1 MKKCRKQQNNFCKR
15 RNIYSGRGGKWK
27 AWFIKNCEAIK
38 IRRIK
43 RRIHQT
49 KLAEQMGISQTHL
62 SNAENGRVML
72 SLKAL
77 LKLKRIFNCTL
88 DELVDPENYDEL
100 GKKKEKVKRYKLVR
114 CSE

>member
-1 MKKCRKQQNNFCKR
+1 YWKR
-15 RNIYSGRGGKWK
+15 WK
-27 AWFIKNCEAIK
+27 MEGLDLLKIGEAIK

-49 KLAEQMGISQTHL
+49 KLAEQLGISQTHL

-77 LKLKRIFNCTL
+77 LKLKMIFDCTL

>member
-1 MKKCRKQQNNFCKR
+1 MEGLDLLK
-15 RNIYSGRGGKWK
+15 IG
-27 AWFIKNCEAIK
+27 EAIK

-49 KLAEQMGISQTHL
+49 KLAEQLGISQTHL

-77 LKLKRIFNCTL
+77 LKLKGSLTAHWMNSLILKITMSWVKR
-88 DELVDPENYDEL
+88 
-100 GKKKEKVKRYKLVR
+100 KKKSKDISSYAAASNFKGAASDV
-114 CSE
+114 

>member
-1 MKKCRKQQNNFCKR
+1 MEGLDLLK
-15 RNIYSGRGGKWK
+15 IG
-27 AWFIKNCEAIK
+27 EAIK

-49 KLAEQMGISQTHL
+49 KLAEQLGISQTHL

-77 LKLKRIFNCTL
+77 LKLKRIF
-88 DELVDPENYDEL
+88 ELVDPENYDEL

-114 CSE
+114 

>member
-1 MKKCRKQQNNFCKR
+1 MEKELQ
-15 RNIYSGRGGKWK
+15 
-27 AWFIKNCEAIK
+27 K
-38 IRRIK
+38 IGHRIK
-43 RRIHQT
+43 LLRIENKISQKVLAK
-49 KLAEQMGISQTHL
+49 KLGISQTHL

-77 LKLKRIFNCTL
+77 LKLKRIFDCTL

>member
-1 MKKCRKQQNNFCKR
+1 MEKELQ
-15 RNIYSGRGGKWK
+15 
-27 AWFIKNCEAIK
+27 K
-38 IRRIK
+38 IGHRIK
-43 RRIHQT
+43 LLRIENKISQKVLAK
-49 KLAEQMGISQTHL
+49 KLCISQTHL

-77 LKLKRIFNCTL
+77 LKLKRIFDCTL